1 MSSPVSITLVRH
13 GETVG
18 DSSIR
23 YHGAND
29 VALSDHGREQM
40 RCVTAA
46 LRGVHFDIVLTSCMQ
61 RSTEAALLIAPGV
74 AVRAVRGF
82 DEIDFG
88 DWEGLTAGEIEI
100 RSPEL
105 FRRWRSEGVRFTYPG
120 GDSILHFRERVAAA
134 FRAIEPELP
143 AHTLVVAHKGVIATL
158 LAVLRDQPLDAP
170 FPEPID
176 LGSIHVLERGDDG
189 WKLVVANGTAHL
201 EGIGAG

>member
-1 MSSPVSITLVRH
+1 MIGVRHLTLVRH

-18 DSSIR
+18 ESSIR

-40 RCVTAA
+40 RRVAA
-46 LRGVHFDIVLTSCMQ
+46 TLRSERFDLVLTSRLQ
-61 RSTEAALLIAPGV
+61 RSTEAAVIIAPDTP
-74 AVRAVRGF
+74 VRAVAGF

-88 DWEGLTAGEIEI
+88 DWEGLTAGEIEA
-100 RSPEL
+100 RDPDL
-105 FRRWRSEGVRFTYPG
+105 FRRWRGEGVRFIYPG

-134 FRAIEPELP
+134 FRELEPQLP
-143 AHTLVVAHKGVIATL
+143 PRVLVVVHKGVIATL

-176 LGSIHVLERGDDG
+176 LGSIHVLERGDTS
-189 WKLVVANGTAHL
+189 WELVVANGTAHL
-201 EGIGAG
+201 ENIEPS

>member
-1 MSSPVSITLVRH
+1 VSSPVSITLVRH

-18 DSSIR
+18 ESSIR

-40 RCVTAA
+40 RGVATA
-46 LRGVHFDIVLTSCMQ
+46 LRAEHFDLVLTSCMQ

-74 AVRAVRGF
+74 PVRAVRGF

-88 DWEGLTAGEIEI
+88 DWEGLTAGEIEA
-100 RSPEL
+100 RRPDL

-134 FRAIEPELP
+134 FRALEPELP
-143 AHTLVVAHKGVIATL
+143 ARTLVVAHKGVIATL
-158 LAVLRDQPLDAP
+158 LAVLRDQPLDAA

-176 LGSIHVLERGDDG
+176 LGSIHVLERGDTG
-189 WKLVVANGTAHL
+189 WDLVVANGTAHL